1 MSRQEYNKA
10 YYEKNKEKLQEYN
23 KVKQR
28 VLYSDE
34 EKRQI
39 KLEKNRLRYQAHL
52 GAYNMLRKTTA
63 DSSLSLLSTD
73 SVTQSLD

>member
-28 VLYSDE
+28 AMYSDE

-39 KLEKNRLRYQAHL
+39 KLEKNRMRYHTKR
-52 GAYNMLRKTTA
+52 GTI
-63 DSSLSLLSTD
+63 
-73 SVTQSLD
+73 LDIPIIL

>member
-1 MSRQEYNKA
+1 MSRQRQEYNKA
-10 YYEKNKEKLQEYN
+10 YYEKNKVKLQEYN

-39 KLEKNRLRYQAHL
+39 KLEKNRVRYQARVS
-52 GAYNMLRKTTA
+52 AYNMLRKTT
-63 DSSLSLLSTD
+63 DGSS
-73 SVTQSLD
+73 